1 MEKSEEKPSSNAS
14 VMRKEWFEFVRKTRV
29 KMSRG
34 QKVKTSHREAMKAAS
49 AGWVSEKAKILRK
62 QAREAKR
69 AAKKS

>member
-1 MEKSEEKPSSNAS
+1 MEKSEEKSSSNAS

-34 QKVKTSHREAMKAAS
+34 QKEKASHREAMKAAS
-49 AGWVSEKAKILRK
+49 AGWVAEKAKILRK

-69 AAKKS
+69 VAKKS